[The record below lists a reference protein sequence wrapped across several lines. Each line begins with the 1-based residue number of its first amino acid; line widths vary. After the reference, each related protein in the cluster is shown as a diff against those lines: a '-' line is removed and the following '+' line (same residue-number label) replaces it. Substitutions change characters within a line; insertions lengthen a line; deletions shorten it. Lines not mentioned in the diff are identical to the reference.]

1 MECGT
6 VRYCPSMS
14 EENVEALHRV
24 AAAANNQDPAILDA
38 LLDPEVVWEPEIPAG
53 LESVGLPG

>member
-1 MECGT
+1 
-6 VRYCPSMS
+6 MS